1 MGIFLRLYLW
11 LFFKVESE
19 LSDLEGVL
27 EAKVDLAAKSGTF
40 KYDSK
45 VTPDVIVKTIN
56 DLGFKAK
63 LVWHLI
69 FLTNL

>member
-1 MGIFLRLYLW
+1 

-63 LVWHLI
+63 LV
-69 FLTNL
+69 

>member
-1 MGIFLRLYLW
+1 M
-11 LFFKVESE
+11 
-19 LSDLEGVL
+19 EGVL

-40 KYDSK
+40 KYDSTSK

-63 LVWHLI
+63 LV
-69 FLTNL
+69 